1 MNEQNTKT
9 ETEGSRKMQGYAA
22 GASQEA
28 RTECNAGVSMGLG
41 IAASERGGN
50 CVEGQCS
57 TVRIF
62 PSGATR
68 SPQGDKL
75 QYEGYLNPLVLKR
88 YAEYMQKHQ
97 TQSDGT
103 RRSADNWQKNID
115 IESLC
120 DSKVRHDMDSWLYFR
135 GYSSE
140 TSEEIEDTLCACIFN
155 TMAILKQVLE
165 KRGRGKING

>member
-1 MNEQNTKT
+1 
-9 ETEGSRKMQGYAA
+9 MQGWAS
-22 GASQEA
+22 GASQGP
-28 RTECNAGVSMGLG
+28 RTERTAGVTMGSPV
-41 IAASERGGN
+41 ATSERGGN
-50 CVEGQCS
+50 CVEGQCE
-57 TVRIF
+57 TVRLF
-62 PSGATR
+62 DTGATR
-68 SPQGDKL
+68 SPLGDKL

-140 TSEEIEDTLCACIFN
+140 ASEEIEDTLCACIFN

-165 KRGRGKING
+165 KRGRGKCP

>member
-9 ETEGSRKMQGYAA
+9 GLAGNQKMYPLARAA
-22 GASQEA
+22 SLEA
-28 RTECNAGVSMGLG
+28 RTEGDAGVTMGLP
-41 IAASERGGN
+41 AATSERGGN
-50 CVEGQCS
+50 YSAGRYD

-62 PSGATR
+62 DTGATR